1 MTGAEKRRSLE
12 AKRNKIK
19 FVERMFMVSVKKIN
33 EEDGVVTLQ
42 VTGADSSFVNAIR
55 RVIMQDVLCMA
66 IEDVSIY
73 ENDSVMFDE
82 LLAHRLGLL
91 PIKSDAKGFKRGD
104 SIKMVLDKEGPCTV
118 YSKDIK
124 STDPKIEVADNKIPL
139 VKLGKGQKL
148 KMEMKAVMLSGREHV
163 KWQPGVVSFSEDGK
177 GGYEFSVEPNGSLS
191 AKQMLENAV
200 AVLKEKTGEFEK
212 ELKKIK

>member
-1 MTGAEKRRSLE
+1 MTGAEKRRSLGV
-12 AKRNKIK
+12 KRNKIK
-19 FVERMFMVSVKKIN
+19 FVERMFMVSVNKIN
-33 EEDGVVTLQ
+33 EENGVITLQ
-42 VTGADSSFVNAIR
+42 VTGVDSSFVNAIR

-163 KWQPGVVSFSEDGK
+163 KWQPGVVSFNEDGK

-200 AVLKEKTGEFEK
+200 AVLKEKTDEFEK